1 MTPELPRRAPLRLW
15 RALLTA
21 TMLAISSVSLSAGAD
36 FINASQFTRCAEEDN
51 VYVKVQAAGIHRFS
65 IVAEHPH
72 YVRAITTDSTAP
84 DFTHCDMSG
93 DPRFRFTPLTTVLYE
108 DHSISLV
115 GHRFDTFWRGEQV
128 DFWVGDRNVPGLH
141 LVQLLRKGER
151 DIEILVVYP
160 ADGYWRAKPLPPAQ
174 LPDSAYG
181 SSFLIGPIEED
192 GRPLVRFRSLRFNPQ
207 GLRFDLQFADASRG
221 RLSVVSD
228 TREKTELSVELERA
242 STAHSPFAALRSMFV
257 TIDNSDASIA
267 QWNDASGRQQR
278 LPIMEFDRFRA
289 VSGRFGRVEAS
300 RHNLSAPDHV
310 FEQFSTTPVA
320 TEFR

>member
-108 DHSISLV
+108 DHSIRLV

>member
-1 MTPELPRRAPLRLW
+1 MMLTIW
-15 RALLTA
+15 RALVTA
-21 TMLAISSVSLSAGAD
+21 AVFAGMSAGLAAAEVD

-65 IVAEHPH
+65 IVAEHPP

-108 DHSISLV
+108 DNNIRLV

-160 ADGYWRAKPLPPAQ
+160 ADGYWRAKPLPPPQ
-174 LPDSAYG
+174 LSDSAYG

-207 GLRFDLQFADASRG
+207 GLRFDLQFADSSRG

-228 TREKTELSVELERA
+228 TREKTELRVELERA
-242 STAHSPFAALRSMFV
+242 STTDSPFAALRSMFV
-257 TIDNSDASIA
+257 TTDNSDASIA
-267 QWNDASGRQQR
+267 QWNNASGHPQR
-278 LPIMEFDRFRA
+278 FPIMEFDRFRA
-289 VSGRFGRVEAS
+289 ASGRFGRIEPS

-310 FEQFSTTPVA
+310 FEQFSTTPAA

>member
-72 YVRAITTDSTAP
+72 YVRAITTDSTAL

-108 DHSISLV
+108 DHSIRLV